1 MFDILMCRYE
11 QMSRYLPDICQDI
24 CPDISRH
31 IQTYL
36 DIWISRHIQTYLDI
50 QTYPDISRH
59 IQTYPDCRHVQ
70 DGLCKQ
76 LLREVL
82 ARANSWAE
90 RVLAQLF

>member
-59 IQTYPDCRHVQ
+59 IQTYPDMSRMGC
-70 DGLCKQ
+70 
-76 LLREVL
+76 
-82 ARANSWAE
+82 ANSS
-90 RVLAQLF
+90 

>member
-1 MFDILMCRYE
+1 MFDILMCKYE

-59 IQTYPDCRHVQ
+59 IQTYPDMSRMGC
-70 DGLCKQ
+70 
-76 LLREVL
+76 
-82 ARANSWAE
+82 ANSSRE
-90 RVLAQLF
+90 RC